1 MMNFRLNELENLL
14 VYRGILQDPLLQVL
28 FSDVSEAQ
36 KISELIKKA
45 EEASLEGNVLSEW
58 VLRLIA
64 EDENSFSMMSE
75 KSAGNLGFSL
85 QQAVLHDLDIL
96 RQFFLNNTAL
106 IEAGSL
112 LADYQPTCRKHRS
125 YLEPLRHAL
134 LQHSTSSHLAE
145 SALSTL
151 TGHYVQHGYGDMARY
166 TVFRWDNETGL
177 VPVRYP
183 DLIQLDDLVGYER
196 QKAVL
201 TQNTA
206 AFVSGKPANNVLLV
220 GSRGTGKS
228 SSVKALL
235 NQYAE
240 QGLRLVEITKQDLKH
255 LSSIMQVLRER
266 GKKFILFMDDLS
278 FEEFEVEYRHLK
290 SMMEGGVE
298 TKPENVLIYATSN
311 RRHLVKETWS
321 DRTGANSDDIHSWD
335 TVNEKISLS
344 DRFGITLTFAP
355 PNQEEYLRIVESI
368 ARKRRIKMATTEL
381 RAEAIKWETA
391 HSGRSGRIAQQ
402 FIAHLEGKESA

>member
-1 MMNFRLNELENLL
+1 MDLPWKELDQLIIF
-14 VYRGILQDPLLQVL
+14 RGILQNDLLQTLRNEKTESVKT
-28 FSDVSEAQ
+28 A
-36 KISELIKKA
+36 ELIRIA
-45 EEASLEGNVLSEW
+45 EELSIEGNILIEY
-58 VLRLIA
+58 LLHLIA
-64 EDENSFSMMSE
+64 EDENIFSIMAE
-75 KSAGNLGFSL
+75 KSSGAVGSSLMRAAVHDVEILKAFFQHSAEINNINGF
-85 QQAVLHDLDIL
+85 L
-96 RQFFLNNTAL
+96 RN
-106 IEAGSL
+106 
-112 LADYQPTCRKHRS
+112 YQPTSRKTRP
-125 YLEPLRHAL
+125 YLSPLRDVLLDQSTRYAPEHAAEF
-134 LQHSTSSHLAE
+134 LAD
-145 SALSTL
+145 
-151 TGHYVQHGYGDMARY
+151 HYVRHGYGDMVRY
-166 TVFRWDNETGL
+166 SVFRWEIENGL

-183 DLIQLDDLVGYER
+183 DRVQMDDLVGYER

-201 TQNTA
+201 SQNTA
-206 AFVSGKPANNVLLV
+206 AFVHGKPANNVLLV

-240 QGLRLVEITKQDLKH
+240 MGLRLVEITKHDLKH
-255 LSSIMQVLRER
+255 LSVIMQTLRER

-298 TKPENVLIYATSN
+298 TKPDNVLIYATSN

-321 DRTGANSDDIHSWD
+321 DRTGANSEDIHSWD

-355 PNQEEYLRIVESI
+355 PNQDEYLRIVESM
-368 ARKRRIKMATTEL
+368 ARKRNIRLPVSEL

-402 FIAHLEGKESA
+402 FIAHIEGKEIA

>member
-1 MMNFRLNELENLL
+1 MDYQWAELDNLII
-14 VYRGILQDPLLQVL
+14 YRGILQDKLLVTL
-28 FSDVSEAQ
+28 RGNASEAQ
-36 KISELIKKA
+36 RVSAMIQAA
-45 EEASLEGNVLSEW
+45 EELSLEGDVLTEY
-58 VLRLIA
+58 LIHLIA
-64 EDENSFSMMSE
+64 EDENPFSIMAE
-75 KSAGNLGFSL
+75 KSNGAIGSSL
-85 QQAVLHDLDIL
+85 MQAVLHDIEIIK
-96 RQFFLNNTAL
+96 RFFRV
-106 IEAGSL
+106 EAGNSIADGL
-112 LADYQPTCRKHRS
+112 LRNYRPTRSKPQP
-125 YLEPLRHAL
+125 YIAPLRNVL
-134 LQHSTSSHLAE
+134 RD
-145 SALSTL
+145 LSTL
-151 TGHYVQHGYGDMARY
+151 YTPENAASILTDHYVRHGYGDMARY
-166 TVFRWDNETGL
+166 SVFRWDNETGL
-177 VPVRYP
+177 VPVRHP
-183 DLIQLDDLVGYER
+183 DRVQMDDLIGYER

-235 NQYAE
+235 NQYAGK
-240 QGLRLVEITKQDLKH
+240 GLRLVEITKHELKY

-298 TKPENVLIYATSN
+298 TKPDNVLIYATSN
-311 RRHLVKETWS
+311 RRHLVKETWA
-321 DRTGANSDDIHSWD
+321 DRTGANADDIHSWD

-355 PNQEEYLRIVESI
+355 PNQDEYLRIVESM
-368 ARKRRIKMATTEL
+368 ARKRNIRMPVPEL

-391 HSGRSGRIAQQ
+391 HSGRSCRIAQQ
-402 FIAHLEGKESA
+402 FIAHLEGKEIA